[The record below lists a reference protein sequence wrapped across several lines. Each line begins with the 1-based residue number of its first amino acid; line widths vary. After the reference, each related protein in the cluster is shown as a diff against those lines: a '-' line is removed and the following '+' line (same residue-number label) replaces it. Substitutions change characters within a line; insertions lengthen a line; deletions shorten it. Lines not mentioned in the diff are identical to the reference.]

1 MHHPSYDIPVMILR
15 SLNIISYRNLQEVS
29 LEFSDNVNCFVGNNG
44 MGKTNVLDAV
54 YYLSFCKSSVNSQ
67 DSLNLRHG
75 DEFFILDGH
84 YVQETTDVTEHIVC
98 SMKKG
103 LRKRIRRNDKEYK
116 RLAEHIGLIPL
127 VLISPNDQQIVS
139 GGSEERRRFID
150 AVVAQYDMTYLDHLV
165 RYQRA
170 LTQRNTLLKSDEEPD
185 WQYVSI
191 VEEMMADSA
200 RYIYRARA
208 EFIEQFTPIFQE
220 LYARLCNSQFETPDI
235 RYESHA
241 ERGDLL
247 PWLIDWRERERT
259 VGYTLHGPHKDNL
272 QLLLNGFE
280 LRREGSQ
287 GQTKTYFISMK
298 LAQYIFLTRKSEAT
312 KGQSD
317 SSGAPILL
325 LDDIFDKLDAGRVA
339 RIVDY
344 VSGGDFGQIFITD
357 TNRQHLD
364 DILSC
369 TVRDYKLFSVENGQ
383 VTERTDIVRQ
393 IE

>member
-1 MHHPSYDIPVMILR
+1 MILR

-150 AVVAQYDMTYLDHLV
+150 AVVAQYDPTYLEHLV

-170 LTQRNTLLKSDEEPD
+170 LTQRNTLLKSDDEPD
-185 WQYVSI
+185 WQYVSV

-208 EFIEQFTPIFQE
+208 EFVEQFTPIFQD
-220 LYARLCNSQFETPDI
+220 LYARLCNSQFEIPDI

-247 PWLIDWRERERT
+247 PWLANWRERERI

-298 LAQYIFLTRKSEAT
+298 LAQYLFLKRRSEAMQ
-312 KGQSD
+312 GQQGA
-317 SSGAPILL
+317 SGTPILL

-344 VSGGDFGQIFITD
+344 VSGEDFGQIFITD
-357 TNRQHLD
+357 TNRQHMD
-364 DILSC
+364 DILSS
-369 TVRDYKLFSVENGQ
+369 TVRNYKLFGVENGQ
-383 VTERTDIVRQ
+383 VTEHMV
-393 IE
+393 